1 VQPEKE
7 VRKEKYPEMI
17 RVHPEN
23 VVNKDNTLDK
33 CPAANLRFCE
43 SGAVTP
49 QKKQCE
55 NENLYPA

>member
-7 VRKEKYPEMI
+7 VRKEKYSEMI
-17 RVHPEN
+17 RVTVQPED

-33 CPAANLRFCE
+33 CPAANVRFCE

-49 QKKQCE
+49 QKKQYVIE
-55 NENLYPA
+55 S